1 MSVVGP
7 HLRTSW
13 DFGEN
18 QRPSQVPDLS
28 NAFRMVPL
36 ASRNSL
42 AFFQGENVGKNA
54 RLRICNGAEGV
65 DLPVFLCFVFHSL
78 EGIHFPFSKES
89 PGNKRQAVVEKKT
102 TQK

>member
-28 NAFRMVPL
+28 HAFRMVPL

-42 AFFQGENVGKNA
+42 AFFQGENIGKNA
-54 RLRICNGAEGV
+54 RLCICNGAEGV
-65 DLPVFLCFVFHSL
+65 DLPVFFVSFLHSS
-78 EGIHFPFSKES
+78 EGIHFPFSNEN
-89 PGNKRQAVVEKKT
+89 PGNKMQAVVERKT